1 MSVDLVLVLVLVLV
15 LDLFFELFGLPTCIP
30 SDPVYPVVM
39 CITTTNALPSRNP
52 NDCPGCSGGDGVL
65 CDAVHWTAL
74 ARLTLCDECRITVRG
89 YIEEEGGLDPAY
101 AYED

>member
-1 MSVDLVLVLVLVLV
+1 
-15 LDLFFELFGLPTCIP
+15 
-30 SDPVYPVVM
+30 M

-52 NDCPGCSGGDGVL
+52 NDCPGCSGGDSVL
-65 CDAVHWTAL
+65 CDAVWWTAL

-101 AYED
+101 AYEDDDGGPDGPPVDHDAEPFYGHDLDGYMGEEGY